1 MTAENTLQWMMDF
14 YPDLFPTR
22 KHYLDHLFCVIGNG
36 YEWVNGELVDND
48 EHSIRYKMIQ
58 NIEHAHGMCEDLW
71 NENRKLHE
79 KIQKINPKHKIP
91 ISLQFKWYP
100 PNKMYSFLYDYP
112 SDIKPD
118 WLKILNECKELLVA
132 DGIEI

>member
-1 MTAENTLQWMMDF
+1 MKIENYM
-14 YPDLFPTR
+14 R
-22 KHYLDHLFCVIGNG
+22 K
-36 YEWVNGELVDND
+36 
-48 EHSIRYKMIQ
+48 YK
-58 NIEHAHGMCEDLW
+58 
-71 NENRKLHE
+71 
-79 KIQKINPKHKIP
+79 KINPKHKIP